1 MLASETACFHFVSFN
16 GFVSNFY
23 DILINGNWFPCVKT
37 NFIMWAIN
45 FRPKICSC
53 VKSVFENGLLSI
65 PASALLDYLSIF
77 FAKVRNIRPYNFT

>member
-1 MLASETACFHFVSFN
+1 
-16 GFVSNFY
+16 
-23 DILINGNWFPCVKT
+23 
-37 NFIMWAIN
+37 MWAIN